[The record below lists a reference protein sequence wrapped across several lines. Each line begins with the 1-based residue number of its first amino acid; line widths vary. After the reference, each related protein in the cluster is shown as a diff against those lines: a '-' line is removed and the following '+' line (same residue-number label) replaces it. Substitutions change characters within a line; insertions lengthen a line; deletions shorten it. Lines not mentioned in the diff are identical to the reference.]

1 MEHESLFPPTGQ
13 EFTEAGAG
21 EGTGRV
27 RKKLLLV
34 TEARARSQGST
45 EITFEE
51 GDVWVGARMRYQ
63 QCLSKNALSTSTV
76 V

>member
-34 TEARARSQGST
+34 TEARARSQGQAEFFHFRQGRNPKSPPNV
-45 EITFEE
+45 I
-51 GDVWVGARMRYQ
+51 
-63 QCLSKNALSTSTV
+63 ALV
-76 V
+76 